1 MDINKRIPIESKNKI
16 NIYKNIP
23 DDDLDLDNNISIE
36 RDAVKS
42 EYTNNILMLTKNKSK
57 LYSPHK
63 MNIKKQRLFTKQY
76 LEGKIDTPSLYLKR
90 IPIKKLKYQDDDIIP
105 SSHRYIKT
113 DENEIDKKITQKFDE
128 IDIYNNLGKDS
139 QNNDNNNDNNNDSN
153 EINMTTCRTVERF
166 IKKKSEVILKPEDLF
181 LKIIS
186 INLDAKITNEEIN
199 MFFFNPIPKNET
211 LITNININCPDSDGS
226 NILFNYDLEIIRNYK
241 IYYFAKIIKY
251 FPKMKIK
258 IYMSN
263 IDNYSQMSYNNK
275 NINSNYTYVGKIIS
289 NMMRTN
295 FIVLAGNKKD
305 NYVKRLEIN
314 YSMNIF
320 GLLGVREMKV
330 DQYINNNIS
339 CSLSNSKPK
348 WDYQYN
354 NYKMD
359 FNGRVKQISKKNFI
373 LIDCSTQ
380 NVSSENN
387 EEDEQNKN
395 ILQCGKIDDKTF
407 ALDFISPLSPFEA
420 FSICI
425 TSLVNK
431 ISCE

>member
-1 MDINKRIPIESKNKI
+1 MDINKRITTESQNKI

-57 LYSPHK
+57 LHNPQK
-63 MNIKKQRLFTKQY
+63 INFKKQHLFTKQY
-76 LEGKIDTPSLYLKR
+76 LEGKINAPSLDLKR
-90 IPIKKLKYQDDDIIP
+90 IQIKKLKYQDDDIIP
-105 SSHRYIKT
+105 SSNRYIKT
-113 DENEIDKKITQKFDE
+113 TENEIDNEITQDFDE
-128 IDIYNNLGKDS
+128 IDIYNNLNKDS
-139 QNNDNNNDNNNDSN
+139 QNNDNDNNNKDIN
-153 EINMTTCRTVERF
+153 EKNMTIYRTEDSF
-166 IKKKSEVILKPEDLF
+166 IKNENEVIIKPEDLF

-186 INLDAKITNEEIN
+186 INLDIKITNEELN
-199 MFFFNPIPKNET
+199 MFFFNRIPKDET
-211 LITNININCPDSDGS
+211 LITNININCPDKNGS
-226 NILFNYDLEIIRNYK
+226 NILFNYNLEIIRNYK

-258 IYMSN
+258 IYISN
-263 IDNYSQMSYNNK
+263 IDNFSQMSYNNK

-295 FIVLAGNKKD
+295 FIVFAGNKKD
-305 NYVKRLEIN
+305 NYEKRLEIN

-330 DQYINNNIS
+330 DKYINNNIS
-339 CSLSNSKPK
+339 CSLCNSKPK

-359 FNGRVKQISKKNFI
+359 FNGRVKQISKKNF
-373 LIDCSTQ
+373 LLVDCSTK
-380 NVSSENN
+380 NDSSENN

-425 TSLVNK
+425 TSLVTK